1 MANEAYDRLKQC
13 IQTREAGIRTIWA
26 AQVTQPGLTARAVS
40 SDGLSFA
47 RTMGPGRCHDLGTTI
62 AAAVSSWGV
71 RRDPSS

>member
-40 SDGLSFA
+40 SDG
-47 RTMGPGRCHDLGTTI
+47 RTRAIEGGKSGQ
-62 AAAVSSWGV
+62 G
-71 RRDPSS
+71 DPP